1 MEKFAVKKKKR
12 ILIYRSVLQ
21 QKLPFYQ
28 LNWLKRSA
36 ENNENTN
43 FPQNIRSYV
52 LNVFGNDQK
61 LLIWWHI

>member
-43 FPQNIRSYV
+43 FPQNIRSYI

-61 LLIWWHI
+61 FLIWWHI